1 MKGEEYNEEFVV
13 MGIKLSSLLAS
24 LALFFGVVS
33 AQSTCYAFYHQPK
46 VPQGMS
52 KFIRK

>member
-1 MKGEEYNEEFVV
+1 MKKFVAI
-13 MGIKLSSLLAS
+13 GIKLSGLLAS

-33 AQSTCYAFYHQPK
+33 AHSTCYAFFYQPK

-52 KFIRK
+52 KFIKK